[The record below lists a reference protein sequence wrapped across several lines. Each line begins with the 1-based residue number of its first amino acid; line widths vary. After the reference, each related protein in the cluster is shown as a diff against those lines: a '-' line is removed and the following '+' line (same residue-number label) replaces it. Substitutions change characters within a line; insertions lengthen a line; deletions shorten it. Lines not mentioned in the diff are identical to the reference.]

1 MSFTVSA
8 RVLWIL
14 TSFFANIIGH
24 TSVPYTGSTLVVTAK
39 FRNQV
44 RSARAM
50 ETEAVSN
57 DCLLGPVTL
66 KKRSSMKLKNRM
78 MMKMKSLSSFLDEE
92 KEKYG
97 EEDNE
102 IIIFR
107 QHWERRYAD
116 SYGSFESTSKS
127 IKLSLITSQIFNNIA
142 YIDLFS

>member
-8 RVLWIL
+8 CVLYTNFVFCKHYRAYIRVLYW
-14 TSFFANIIGH
+14 
-24 TSVPYTGSTLVVTAK
+24 STLAVTAR
-39 FRNQV
+39 FRNLV

-50 ETEAVSN
+50 DTESVSN
-57 DCLLGPVTL
+57 DCLLGPVSR

-78 MMKMKSLSSFLDEE
+78 MMKMKNLSFLDEE
-92 KEKYG
+92 KHG

-107 QHWERRYAD
+107 QHWERRYAN

-127 IKLSLITSQIFNNIA
+127 NKTHSNYNSNI
-142 YIDLFS
+142 

>member
-1 MSFTVSA
+1 
-8 RVLWIL
+8 
-14 TSFFANIIGH
+14 
-24 TSVPYTGSTLVVTAK
+24 
-39 FRNQV
+39 
-44 RSARAM
+44 M

-57 DCLLGPVTL
+57 DFLLGPVTL

-78 MMKMKSLSSFLDEE
+78 MMKMKNLSFLD
-92 KEKYG
+92 KKYG

-102 IIIFR
+102 IIIFH

>member
-24 TSVPYTGSTLVVTAK
+24 TSVPYTGSTLVVTAR
-39 FRNQV
+39 FRHQV

-57 DCLLGPVTL
+57 DFLLGPVTL

-78 MMKMKSLSSFLDEE
+78 MMKMKNLSFLD
-92 KEKYG
+92 KKYG

-102 IIIFR
+102 IIIFH

-127 IKLSLITSQIFNNIA
+127 IKLSLITTQIFNNIA